1 MTQQQDTTQQDTAQQ
16 QNTDVTAIRGV
27 VEDLYAA
34 YLDGD
39 RGRLEAHI
47 DASGTLWDSA
57 VPELRTKADLQAAR
71 RDTPPSGPQPIDLM
85 ASDWQIRVWGDTAL
99 ESHALV
105 AVFPGDTPRQ
115 YLRCTSVM
123 RRIDGDWRFVH
134 HHEEVLSGPAMPA
147 GSPAA

>member
-1 MTQQQDTTQQDTAQQ
+1 MTQDVTQQDD
-16 QNTDVTAIRGV
+16 TDVAAIRTV
-27 VEDLYAA
+27 VQDLYAA
-34 YLDGD
+34 YLAGD

-47 DASGTLWDSA
+47 DATGTLWDSA

-71 RDTPPSGPQPIDLM
+71 RDTPPSGPQPTDLV
-85 ASDWQIRVWGDTAL
+85 ASGWQIRVWGDTSV
-99 ESHALV
+99 ESHELV

-134 HHEEVLSGPAMPA
+134 HHEEVLTGPAIPA
-147 GSPAA
+147 GPPTA